1 LRCSP
6 VPENG
11 AYPGTAES
19 TPQSQI
25 HSDIT
30 ATLTSFNRVSN
41 YNVGRDSSVGTG
53 TRYGL
58 DCPGIEYRRGRD
70 FPHPSRP
77 ALGPTQLPIQWVPG
91 LCRGKATGGWR
102 WPPTPVSAEVKE
114 RVQLYLYSPFGPSW
128 PVLGW
133 VLPLPLPSNYNFSLP
148 RLLCVLMSLV
158 PHSPPELLNIMFI
171 EGYTLT
177 TVTKQLSSVSL
188 LLPPF

>member
-6 VPENG
+6 VPENA

-19 TPQSQI
+19 TPQSQT

-30 ATLTSFNRVSN
+30 ATLSSFNRVSN
-41 YNVGRDSSVGTG
+41 YNVSRDISVSTG

-58 DCPGIEYRRGRD
+58 DCPGIEYRWRRD

-77 ALGPTQLPIQWVPG
+77 ALGPTQPPIQWVPG
-91 LCRGKATGGWR
+91 LCQGKAAGAWR
-102 WPPTPVSAEVKE
+102 WRPTPVSAEVKE
-114 RVQLYLYSPFGPSW
+114 RVELYLYSPSGPSW

-133 VLPLPLPSNYNFSLP
+133 VLHLPLPSNYNFP
-148 RLLCVLMSLV
+148 PHLLCVLMSHV
-158 PHSPPELLNIMFI
+158 PHPPPELLNTTFI

-177 TVTKQLSSVSL
+177 TATKQLSSVSL